1 MIILNKI
8 KKYQNYLFIIFF
20 LFIFINSLNLKLSYI
35 DKIYTEYDDVGVIS
49 LYKGSIGDKEIKIL
63 DYSFNLKEKTI
74 DKLNN
79 NFFYPLYI
87 ATGWTYAPGQY
98 LLVPFLNL
106 EEKKFN
112 EKLIS
117 VRLISSI
124 ASILNSLLIFYICI
138 NFFGISKWLSLLIF
152 SIFSLSFNSN
162 IYSNHMSP
170 YSIYS
175 LCSTLGVFICF
186 QALRTKKYFKYYS
199 LNSILIY
206 FSYTNILFYLAF
218 IFIELRK
225 KRLKKTLLKL
235 IKNEKKYLLINLLLL
250 TPIILLILFKL
261 IVIKAGDRGV
271 AIENDTNFF
280 DAIKFVIYQLN
291 LSINSFQSGFVPIYF
306 EKINIYF
313 IFGIFLIGFLYSYK
327 RIDFKNK
334 IIIEILF
341 LYFLIWIVFFIF
353 KKLPLDQ
360 TRHSLIFF
368 SIYLFGL
375 GIVLK
380 EIKYIN
386 IISLLLIILLTIPA
400 IKKNHELLN
409 SKKSNFNFSLISETN
424 IKNIYSFSDTLAPF
438 LFYEEGYEVY
448 NLELQ
453 SYRDNFKKNVL
464 HDELLLVSQNQS
476 LKERSSYDLFFKNFV
491 NLYEVTVLKE
501 LYSNT
506 YMPYNNYKDHSTEN
520 GFYLYKLKI
529 KD

>member
-1 MIILNKI
+1 M
-8 KKYQNYLFIIFF
+8 
-20 LFIFINSLNLKLSYI
+20 
-35 DKIYTEYDDVGVIS
+35 
-49 LYKGSIGDKEIKIL
+49 
-63 DYSFNLKEKTI
+63 
-74 DKLNN
+74 
-79 NFFYPLYI
+79 
-87 ATGWTYAPGQY
+87 
-98 LLVPFLNL
+98 
-106 EEKKFN
+106 
-112 EKLIS
+112 
-117 VRLISSI
+117 
-124 ASILNSLLIFYICI
+124 
-138 NFFGISKWLSLLIF
+138 
-152 SIFSLSFNSN
+152 
-162 IYSNHMSP
+162 
-170 YSIYS
+170 
-175 LCSTLGVFICF
+175 
-186 QALRTKKYFKYYS
+186 
-199 LNSILIY
+199 
-206 FSYTNILFYLAF
+206 
-218 IFIELRK
+218 
-225 KRLKKTLLKL
+225 
-235 IKNEKKYLLINLLLL
+235 
-250 TPIILLILFKL
+250 PIILIILFKL

-306 EKINIYF
+306 EKINIYL

-438 LFYEEGYEVY
+438 LFYDEDYEVF
-448 NLELQ
+448 NLDLQ
-453 SYRDNFKKNVL
+453 SYRENFKKMC
-464 HDELLLVSQNQS
+464 
-476 LKERSSYDLFFKNFV
+476 
-491 NLYEVTVLKE
+491 
-501 LYSNT
+501 
-506 YMPYNNYKDHSTEN
+506 YMMNYC
-520 GFYLYKLKI
+520 
-529 KD
+529 

>member
-1 MIILNKI
+1 M
-8 KKYQNYLFIIFF
+8 
-20 LFIFINSLNLKLSYI
+20 
-35 DKIYTEYDDVGVIS
+35 
-49 LYKGSIGDKEIKIL
+49 
-63 DYSFNLKEKTI
+63 
-74 DKLNN
+74 
-79 NFFYPLYI
+79 
-87 ATGWTYAPGQY
+87 
-98 LLVPFLNL
+98 
-106 EEKKFN
+106 
-112 EKLIS
+112 
-117 VRLISSI
+117 
-124 ASILNSLLIFYICI
+124 
-138 NFFGISKWLSLLIF
+138 
-152 SIFSLSFNSN
+152 
-162 IYSNHMSP
+162 
-170 YSIYS
+170 
-175 LCSTLGVFICF
+175 
-186 QALRTKKYFKYYS
+186 
-199 LNSILIY
+199 
-206 FSYTNILFYLAF
+206 AF

-235 IKNEKKYLLINLLLL
+235 ITNKKKYLLINLLLL
-250 TPIILLILFKL
+250 MPIILIILFKL

-438 LFYEEGYEVY
+438 LFYDEDYEVF
-448 NLELQ
+448 NLDLQ
-453 SYRDNFKKNVL
+453 SYRENFKKNVL